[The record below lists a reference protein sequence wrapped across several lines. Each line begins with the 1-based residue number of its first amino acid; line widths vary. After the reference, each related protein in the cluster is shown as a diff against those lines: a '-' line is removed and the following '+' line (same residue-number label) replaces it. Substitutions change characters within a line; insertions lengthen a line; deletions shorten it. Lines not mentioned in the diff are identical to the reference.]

1 MYSFYKDFL
10 LLTRLIFSSHK
21 QQQELD
27 QSSHKKSLDDK
38 NSTSEISLI
47 TQSSIIQEYVQFSV
61 YGIREPGEEIKVEL
75 VKLIT
80 KKLDQTTL
88 DILNQSLAR
97 NPKSKLTPQ
106 DVEVRNIGLRC
117 CQLHIKD
124 TIKHLRWRLMQK

>member
-1 MYSFYKDFL
+1 MDL
-10 LLTRLIFSSHK
+10 RLFIFMWRYGFILQKFFNSNQYFSHK
-21 QQQELD
+21 QQQELN
-27 QSSHKKSLDDK
+27 QSSHLKPLDDK
-38 NSTSEISLI
+38 NSTSETSLI

-106 DVEVRNIGLRC
+106 DVEVKTLWFT
-117 CQLHIKD
+117 L
-124 TIKHLRWRLMQK
+124 LPVAY

>member
-1 MYSFYKDFL
+1 M
-10 LLTRLIFSSHK
+10 
-21 QQQELD
+21 
-27 QSSHKKSLDDK
+27 
-38 NSTSEISLI
+38 
-47 TQSSIIQEYVQFSV
+47 QEYVQFSV

-106 DVEVRNIGLRC
+106 DVEVRHFGLLC
-117 CQLHIKD
+117 CQLRIKD
-124 TIKHLRWRLMQK
+124 IIEHLMVLNAKIVNSFMLLIILTKKLRIQCLIWSLTRLCL